1 LEASSGFSGIVSKGI
16 LSSSISPITRRPS
29 NMFFRVGVEP
39 SLLKMNV
46 KVIKFY
52 TFYNP
57 KKLIFYQLNARVA
70 QYMAGKRPLKFWT

>member
-1 LEASSGFSGIVSKGI
+1 
-16 LSSSISPITRRPS
+16 
-29 NMFFRVGVEP
+29 MFFRVGVEP

-70 QYMAGKRPLKFWT
+70 QYMAGKRPLKFWTWILAILKQFAVVNTYVNT